1 MRDANNAAQTAAKRE
16 FAGTCQTPHCGTDL
30 WTQAGSDTTRCKTC
44 GTEYTAIRTWRTQ
57 AREYAR
63 DREHEIIA
71 YPNTLSQRLAHIH
84 GETITPEHIRLLAS
98 KGLLV
103 RANPERGA
111 DGKKLRAMY
120 RLGDVKDLIREK
132 ETA

>member
-1 MRDANNAAQTAAKRE
+1 MRDATNAAQTAAKRE
-16 FAGTCQTPHCGTDL
+16 FAGTCQTPHCQTDL
-30 WTQAGSDTTRCKTC
+30 WTTQGSDTTRCKTC

-57 AREYAR
+57 ARDYAR
-63 DREHEIIA
+63 EREHEIVA
-71 YPNTLSQRLAHIH
+71 YPQALSERLARIH
-84 GETITPEHIRLLAS
+84 GETVGADYIRVLAARGTL
-98 KGLLV
+98 K

-120 RLGDVKDLIREK
+120 RLGDVKNLLGQK